1 MSSLL
6 PTPAK
11 SHYTFNLRDLAKVF
25 QGTLMGS
32 PKYIEKPIGMVRL
45 WSHELKRVFEDRLTT
60 SDDHDWFVSQLTEC
74 VSSKFGM
81 KWADIVRTERA
92 DSASR
97 RVEAPSRHRRD
108 SCPSHDE
115 VSRPF
120 GPRRDPVSP
129 RNGSKSQ
136 KKRPT
141 SS

>member
-60 SDDHDWFVSQLTEC
+60 TDDHDWFVSQLTDC
-74 VSSKFGM
+74 VSQKFGM
-81 KWADIVRTERA
+81 KW
-92 DSASR
+92 
-97 RVEAPSRHRRD
+97 
-108 SCPSHDE
+108 C
-115 VSRPF
+115 
-120 GPRRDPVSP
+120 
-129 RNGSKSQ
+129 
-136 KKRPT
+136 
-141 SS
+141 